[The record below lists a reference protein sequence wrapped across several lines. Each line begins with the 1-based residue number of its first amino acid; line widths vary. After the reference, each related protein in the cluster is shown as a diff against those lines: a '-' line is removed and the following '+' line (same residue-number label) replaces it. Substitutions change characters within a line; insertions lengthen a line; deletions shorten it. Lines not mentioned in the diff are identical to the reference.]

1 MLNRRDW
8 IRFTGYSSFAY
19 ALGRP
24 LLVRAANGPTAYPY
38 DPYRIEN
45 FKMPMFVPRY
55 RGVLGVLD
63 VKGPIELRVIHGHFN
78 ILPGKVSPLLLYQTV
93 QGGNN
98 YLNPIFRIERGAR
111 FRLTMINALSEPTI
125 IHWHGLSVPSNMDG
139 HPIST
144 TAPGHRFVYDFT
156 VQNRGGTY
164 WYHTH
169 AHNMTAK
176 QAYMGLASFFL
187 VEDEDQRR
195 LSRTLDLKLGVTDLP
210 MVLQDKQFNAKG
222 ELHYAPNAQETMM
235 GWLGDVMVTNLTPN
249 AVLAVTPRLYR
260 FRLLNGSNARV
271 YRLAFK
277 REDETLPFAVI
288 GTDAGLLTQPER
300 VKEAFLAPAERL
312 DVLFDAGQL
321 KLGEDAF
328 LKSLIFDPMENE
340 GVGHGMAAMP
350 GMDSVNDTKGAHDMH
365 NMPDMPQKPATGHMG
380 ESTSRLPLG
389 LEFNLL
395 KITQMGGSRREPQPL
410 GRLSV
415 IPPFD
420 TRGALLRT
428 IQISLNGMK
437 FAINDRTFNMQEIA
451 FEVQRGTRE
460 VWSIRNPE
468 VGMPHPIHVH
478 GFLFQVL
485 ARIGSPPQVAASG
498 RFGDGKT
505 VSDLG
510 WKDTVL
516 VWPGETVRI
525 GIDFRHDF
533 PGEQVYM
540 VHCHNLEHED
550 AGMMINFRVS

>member
-1 MLNRRDW
+1 MLNRREW
-8 IRFTGYSSFAY
+8 IRFAGYSSFAY
-19 ALGRP
+19 TFCRP
-24 LLVRAANGPTAYPY
+24 LIAMAANLPTAYPY
-38 DPYRIEN
+38 DPYRFEN
-45 FKMPMFVPRY
+45 FQMPLFVPRY
-55 RGVLGVLD
+55 RGVLGILNVN
-63 VKGPIELRVIHGHFN
+63 GPIELRVTQGHFN
-78 ILPGKVSPLLLYQTV
+78 ILPGKPSPLLLYQTV

-111 FRLTMINALSEPTI
+111 FKVTMVNELSEPTI
-125 IHWHGLSVPSNMDG
+125 IHWQGLSVPSDMDG
-139 HPIST
+139 HPSRT
-144 TAPGHRFVYDFT
+144 TAPGKTFVYDFT

-169 AHNMTAK
+169 AHNLTAK
-176 QAYMGLASFFL
+176 QAYLGLASFFL
-187 VEDEDQRR
+187 VDDDDQRR
-195 LSRTLDLKLGVTDLP
+195 LSRTLELKLGVTDLP
-210 MVLQDKQFNAKG
+210 IVLQDKQLNEQG

-235 GWLGDVMVTNLTPN
+235 GWLGDVIVTNLTPN
-249 AVLAVTPRLYR
+249 AVLAVSPRVYR

-277 REDETLPFAVI
+277 KEEETLAFTVI
-288 GTDAGLLTQPER
+288 GTDGGLLTRAER
-300 VKEAFLAPAERL
+300 VKQAFLAPAERL

-321 KLGEDAF
+321 KSGESAF

-340 GVGHGMAAMP
+340 GTGHDMSNMSNMSNMKGM
-350 GMDSVNDTKGAHDMH
+350 HDMH
-365 NMPDMPQKPATGHMG
+365 KLKDMRNMADMKGMEMG
-380 ESTSRLPLG
+380 ESTSKLPLG
-389 LEFNLL
+389 LEFNLI
-395 KITQMGGSRREPQPL
+395 KFMQTGGIRRRQQPL
-410 GRLSV
+410 GRLSN
-415 IPPFD
+415 ILPFSQ
-420 TRGALLRT
+420 RGALLRT
-428 IQISLNGMK
+428 IQISLNGMT

-485 ARIGSPPQVAASG
+485 ERTGSPPQVAASG
-498 RFGDGKT
+498 RFGQGKT

-525 GIDFRHDF
+525 GIDFSHDF
-533 PGEQVYM
+533 PGDQVYM

-550 AGMMINFRVS
+550 AGMMINFRVR